1 MGPEEGT
8 MFESPGRRWGFVFI
22 SLGVTLAAAGLTF
35 WFAWGLPGTSS
46 VNQAVLGIVV
56 HVVFGYI
63 VVMSGLTIYR
73 SDLDTAE
80 CFSAAKWCAGGFGL
94 MALFVLWASAPDL
107 LAGQF
112 TLEILNELV
121 VVGSVGAAAGAL
133 IGLNRGQAVQNRRLV
148 EEKEDQRD
156 TLLFLLRLLRHD
168 VRHDLVTIGGY
179 ADLLE
184 GEVESAQ
191 NREYLEHIEG
201 RTESM
206 RQLLETADAI
216 IESETGG
223 RDLEPIDL
231 APVLREQSSL
241 IQSKAPEATVVTD
254 IDDPLYVE
262 ADDLVVELF
271 KNLLDNAVSHN
282 PTENLT
288 VTVDGTTDGE
298 AIVVRIDDDGE
309 GIPESVRDDMFDPEV
324 RGQSSDGDGLGLYL
338 VRKLADSYD
347 AGIDVADTNDG
358 TQFTVRFPRSEGGS
372 DGSLGPFEN
381 GSGVGSGGEN
391 VTL

>member
-179 ADLLE
+179 ADLL
-184 GEVESAQ
+184 GDEVDRRA
-191 NREYLEHIEG
+191 G
-201 RTESM
+201 
-206 RQLLETADAI
+206 
-216 IESETGG
+216 
-223 RDLEPIDL
+223 
-231 APVLREQSSL
+231 
-241 IQSKAPEATVVTD
+241 
-254 IDDPLYVE
+254 DPHARL
-262 ADDLVVELF
+262 DDLLVGVDTGEGGEKRGVDVDGRGRGIEKRLGEHAHVAVETDQFGVVPRQSVEDALLVGLAALVVAPLDDFRGDTPALRFLQDGRVGVVREDNVELDVPELF
-271 KNLLDNAVSHN
+271 VDMQEVPPAVARQ
-282 PTENLT
+282 P
-288 VTVDGTTDGE
+288 
-298 AIVVRIDDDGE
+298 
-309 GIPESVRDDMFDPEV
+309 
-324 RGQSSDGDGLGLYL
+324 
-338 VRKLADSYD
+338 
-347 AGIDVADTNDG
+347 
-358 TQFTVRFPRSEGGS
+358 SE
-372 DGSLGPFEN
+372 FH
-381 GSGVGSGGEN
+381 
-391 VTL
+391 TR

>member
-1 MGPEEGT
+1 ML
-8 MFESPGRRWGFVFI
+8 ESPGRRWGFVFI

-35 WFAWGLPGTSS
+35 WFAWGLPTTSS

-73 SDLDTAE
+73 SDLDIAE
-80 CFSAAKWCAGGFGL
+80 CLSAAKWCAGGFGL
-94 MALFVLWASAPDL
+94 MALFVLWASAPEL

-112 TLEILNELV
+112 TLETLNELV
-121 VVGSVGAAAGAL
+121 VVGSVGAAAGVL

-179 ADLLE
+179 ADLLD
-184 GEVESAQ
+184 GEVESEQ

-223 RDLEPIDL
+223 RDLDVIDL
-231 APVLREQSSL
+231 APVLREQAAL
-241 IQSKAPEATVVTD
+241 IRSEAPEATVVTD
-254 IDDPLYVE
+254 IDDGLSVE
-262 ADDLVVELF
+262 ADDLVAELF
-271 KNLLDNAVSHN
+271 KNLLDNAVTHN
-282 PTENLT
+282 PTDDLT
-288 VTVDGTTDGE
+288 VTVEGTSEGEDVIVEIADDGT
-298 AIVVRIDDDGE
+298 
-309 GIPESVRDDMFDPEV
+309 GIPESIRDDLFDPEV
-324 RGQSSDGDGLGLYL
+324 RGKTSDGDGLGLYL
-338 VRKLADSYD
+338 VRKLVDAYD
-347 AGIDVADTNDG
+347 ARLDVVDTDEG
-358 TQFTVRFPRSEGGS
+358 TRFTVRFPRAEAVD
-372 DGSLGPFEN
+372 DGSFDPFGN
-381 GSGVGSGGEN
+381 GVGSGGGERHA
-391 VTL
+391 VDA

>member
-1 MGPEEGT
+1 

-56 HVVFGYI
+56 HVLFGYI

-73 SDLDTAE
+73 SDLDVAE
-80 CFSAAKWCAGGFGL
+80 CLSAAKWCAGGFGF
-94 MALFVLWASAPDL
+94 MSLFVLWASAPDL
-107 LAGQF
+107 LEGRF
-112 TLEILNELV
+112 TLELLNELV
-121 VVGSVGAAAGAL
+121 VVGSVGAAAGVL

-148 EEKEDQRD
+148 EEKEDQRG

-184 GEVESAQ
+184 GEMESDQ
-191 NREYLEHIEG
+191 HREYLQHIEG

-223 RDLEPIDL
+223 RDLDSIDL
-231 APVLREQSSL
+231 APLLREQGSL
-241 IQSKAPEATVVTD
+241 VASKAPDATVETD
-254 IDDPLYVE
+254 IDDSLYVE

-271 KNLLDNAVSHN
+271 KNLLDNAITHN
-282 PTENLT
+282 PTDGLT

-298 AIVVRIDDDGE
+298 EVVVTVEDDGE
-309 GIPESVRDDMFDPEV
+309 GIPESIRDDVFDPEV
-324 RGQSSDGDGLGLYL
+324 RSGSSDGDGLGLYL
-338 VRKLADSYD
+338 VRKLVDSY
-347 AGIDVADTNDG
+347 GGSIDVADTGDG
-358 TQFTVRFPRSEGGS
+358 TRFTVRFPQADPVDS
-372 DGSLGPFEN
+372 GSLDPFEN
-381 GSGVGSGGEN
+381 GNGVGSGGGDRHALDGAER
-391 VTL
+391 

>member
-1 MGPEEGT
+1 MLG
-8 MFESPGRRWGFVFI
+8 SPGRRWGFVFI

-73 SDLDTAE
+73 SDLNAAE
-80 CFSAAKWCAGGFGL
+80 CLSAAKWCAGGSGL

-112 TLEILNELV
+112 TLELINELV
-121 VVGSVGAAAGAL
+121 VVGSVGAAAGVL

-179 ADLLE
+179 ADLLG
-184 GEVESAQ
+184 GEVESEQ

-206 RQLLETADAI
+206 RRLLETADAI
-216 IESETGG
+216 IESETGS
-223 RDLEPIDL
+223 RDLESTDL
-231 APVLREQSSL
+231 APVLREQCSL

-254 IDDPLYVE
+254 IDDELYVE

-282 PTENLT
+282 STDGLT
-288 VTVDGTTDGE
+288 VAVDSTIDGE
-298 AIVVRIDDDGE
+298 TVVVEIDDDGE
-309 GIPESVRDDMFDPEV
+309 GIPETIRDDLFAPEV
-324 RGQSSDGDGLGLYL
+324 RGKSSDGDGLGLYL
-338 VRKLADSYD
+338 VRKLVDSYD
-347 AGIDVADTNDG
+347 AQIDVANTDDG
-358 TQFTVRFPRSEGGS
+358 TRFTVRFPRYEGAR
-372 DGSLGPFEN
+372 DGSLGPFEDEN
-381 GSGVGSGGEN
+381 GLGSGEREHH
-391 VTL
+391 TLDA